1 MSVTLHTNL
10 GDIKCEIACDEV
22 SKTAEN
28 FLALCA
34 SGYYDG
40 TIFHRNIKGF
50 MIQGGDPTGTGKGG
64 TSIWGKKFNDEI
76 RESLKHNARG
86 TLSMANSG
94 PNTNGSQFFLTYA
107 KQPHLNGLYTVFG
120 KVIHGFEVL
129 DLMEKT
135 QTGPGDRPLAEIRI
149 NRGINMLLTG
159 DEHCIGR
166 LVEDMRF
173 QIESTAVSG
182 KHCKIYRKNLTVEGL
197 EHPSNRHASVFLKDT
212 STNGTYL
219 NWKKLN
225 KSSPELK
232 LKHGDIVSF
241 AAAPHHEL
249 AFAFVY
255 REVLRSTHLMEGS
268 VAKRKSEEIV
278 SENKRLKGIG
288 IGAPEGP
295 ISLDDFRSLQ
305 RSNTE
310 LRKQLESQVLVIDT
324 LRNEHR
330 ATIEHHDSELKE
342 MKESITKSYL
352 DQLKELQH
360 MLDVK
365 QKEVVEVNRVSA
377 EQKHALEDLSER
389 LSASR
394 QSCIEANEII
404 KSHKASI
411 SELETQLEEER
422 DQRREERQKA
432 VADLKVALQKVQS
445 EAQEEIK
452 RQSHAAAQRERELQ
466 EEINKLQ
473 EREKKWCSQ
482 VESLRPKLEEARQKL
497 VISDNKVRQL
507 EAQVGEEQLASTNGR
522 KRVEELEQE
531 LKQLR
536 KELET
541 EKAAREEAWAKVS
554 ALELEINATVRDLD
568 FERRRLKGARERIM
582 LRETQLRAF
591 YSTTEEI
598 SVLFAKQQEQLKAM
612 QKTLEDEENYEN
624 TSVDIDLNLP
634 TENMNGSLVR
644 EKEMKGYRSN
654 SGGKAGSATSAQRF
668 DENQVVSSG
677 EASVTEKHECDI
689 RSQGEGE
696 YTQEEF
702 TSANRHANGGFGS
715 DIDGIFTAPI
725 LEGDAIGTEQV
736 LETESPG
743 IDGDRN
749 VDMNKCGSLAG
760 ETMQLDD
767 EAHLHESDERVQTT
781 SQAALHTSQ
790 SDKYLENQKAMEDT
804 EPGGTIRTADLL
816 ASEVAGSWACST
828 APSIHGEN
836 ESPTSRDNDKRG
848 GAGLHDSNGP
858 VAESQSTPTSVA
870 AAGRCSHQR
879 LALNEMSGIVALS
892 EMIGIVA
899 PDMKEQFR
907 AVDNDCDGRREKEGS
922 TSNSDTEGCADSD
935 DNVPECAKGE
945 SISDYET
952 EGSDQPDEDKKH
964 DAMDNMDEDDDTQE
978 DSLQ

>member
-1 MSVTLHTNL
+1 MAIEDENQANKPSPSPVSQSSTSHPTPRPNPDGMSPKPLSPKEFILSVASNISSQPLTNPDPNVWGVL
-10 GDIKCEIACDEV
+10 
-22 SKTAEN
+22 TAISN
-28 FLALCA
+28 
-34 SGYYDG
+34 
-40 TIFHRNIKGF
+40 
-50 MIQGGDPTGTGKGG
+50 
-64 TSIWGKKFNDEI
+64 
-76 RESLKHNARG
+76 NARKRH
-86 TLSMANSG
+86 
-94 PNTNGSQFFLTYA
+94 Q
-107 KQPHLNGLYTVFG
+107 
-120 KVIHGFEVL
+120 
-129 DLMEKT
+129 
-135 QTGPGDRPLAEIRI
+135 
-149 NRGINMLLTG
+149 GINMLLTG

-182 KHCKIYRKNLTVEGL
+182 KHCKIYRKNLTVEDV
-197 EHPSNRHASVFLKDT
+197 EHPSNFHTSVFLKDT
-212 STNGTYL
+212 STNGTFL

-225 KSSPELK
+225 KSNPELK
-232 LKHGDIVSF
+232 LKHGDIISF
-241 AAAPHHEL
+241 AAPPQHEL

-255 REVLRSTHLMEGS
+255 REVLRSTPLMEGA

-310 LRKQLESQVLVIDT
+310 LRKQLESQVLAIDT

-330 ATIEHHDSELKE
+330 ATIEHHDSELKG
-342 MKESITKSYL
+342 MKESVTKSYL
-352 DQLKELQH
+352 DQLKELQN

-365 QKEVVEVNRVSA
+365 QKEMVEVNRISA
-377 EQKHALEDLSER
+377 EQKHALEDLNER
-389 LSASR
+389 LAASR

-404 KSHKASI
+404 KSHKVSI

-432 VADLKVALQKVQS
+432 VADLKAALQRVQS

-452 RQSHAAAQRERELQ
+452 RQSDAASQRERELQ

-482 VESLRPKLEEARQKL
+482 VETLRPKLEEARQKL

-507 EAQVGEEQLASTNGR
+507 EAQVVEEQLASASGR

-531 LKQLR
+531 MKQLR
-536 KELET
+536 KELDR

-554 ALELEINATVRDLD
+554 ALELEINATVRDLE

-634 TENMNGSLVR
+634 VENMNGSFVR
-644 EKEMKGYRSN
+644 EKEMNGYQSN
-654 SGGKAGSATSAQRF
+654 SGAKAGSASSAQRF
-668 DENQVVSSG
+668 DRNQAVSSG

-696 YTQEEF
+696 NMQEEEF

-715 DIDGIFTAPI
+715 EIDGVGTAPV
-725 LEGDAIGTEQV
+725 LEGNAIGTERV

-743 IDGDRN
+743 IDGDRD

-760 ETMQLDD
+760 DTMQLDD
-767 EAHLHESDERVQTT
+767 EIHVHDSDERVPTT
-781 SQAALHTSQ
+781 SQVALHTSQ
-790 SDKYLENQKAMEDT
+790 SDNPLENQKAMDDT

-816 ASEVAGSWACST
+816 ASEVAGSWAHST
-828 APSIHGEN
+828 APSVHGEN
-836 ESPTSRDNDKRG
+836 ESPTSGDDDERV
-848 GAGLHDSNGP
+848 GAGLHDSNGL
-858 VAESQSTPTSVA
+858 VAESQSTPTSAA
-870 AAGRCSHQR
+870 AAGRHSHQH
-879 LALNEMSGIVALS
+879 LATTKMSGIIALS

-899 PDMKEQFR
+899 PEMKEQFG
-907 AVDNDCDGRREKEGS
+907 AMDNDCDGGREKQGS
-922 TSNSDTEGCADSD
+922 TSNSDSEGCTDSD
-935 DNVPECAKGE
+935 DHDRECAKGK
-945 SISDYET
+945 SISDDET
-952 EGSDQPDEDKKH
+952 EGSDQPDEDQKH
-964 DAMDNMDEDDDTQE
+964 YAMDEDEDTQE